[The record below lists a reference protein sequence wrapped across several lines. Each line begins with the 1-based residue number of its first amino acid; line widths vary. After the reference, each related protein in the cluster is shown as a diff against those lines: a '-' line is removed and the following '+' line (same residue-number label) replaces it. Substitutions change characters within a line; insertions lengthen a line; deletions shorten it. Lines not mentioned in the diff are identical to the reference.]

1 MMTKFG
7 TLIKSESPVLIN
19 FYQNGSNLP
28 KVVDVLKEVSS
39 QIGSNARIIKIDI
52 TKNELLADAL
62 KIKGNL
68 TYVIYKDGVMK
79 WRQSG
84 EIPPEQLAETLQQ
97 FI

>member
-7 TLIKSESPVLIN
+7 TLIKTESPVLIN

-28 KVVDVLKEVSS
+28 KIVEVLKEVAS

-52 TKNELLADAL
+52 AKNELLADAL

-84 EIPPEQLAETLQQ
+84 EIPSEQLTETLLQ